1 MRSRERETA
10 MNSDFRDKLSNAATV
25 VEITLGMVIL
35 IACIVSGIGMVAM
48 TDMNKLF
55 GDPAYLQARMSSAC
69 FKPLYSNT
77 VTLLL
82 FADFPLGKS
91 VFLFFTASLRRFGA
105 VFRLCCSAAAY
116 VPLLLVH
123 LQNGL
128 YALIQL
134 GIQLLQA
141 RCDILMYG

>member
-10 MNSDFRDKLSNAATV
+10 MNSDFRDKLSNAATA

-48 TDMNKLF
+48 TDMDKLF

>member
-10 MNSDFRDKLSNAATV
+10 MNSDFRDKLSNAATA

-48 TDMNKLF
+48 TNMDKLF

-69 FKPLYSNT
+69 FKPLHSNT

-105 VFRLCCSAAAY
+105 VFRLCGSAAAY

>member
-1 MRSRERETA
+1 MS
-10 MNSDFRDKLSNAATV
+10 AA
-25 VEITLGMVIL
+25 
-35 IACIVSGIGMVAM
+35 IV
-48 TDMNKLF
+48 
-55 GDPAYLQARMSSAC
+55 RMSSAC

-141 RCDILMYG
+141 RCDILMYGRG

>member
-1 MRSRERETA
+1 MS
-10 MNSDFRDKLSNAATV
+10 AA
-25 VEITLGMVIL
+25 I
-35 IACIVSGIGMVAM
+35 
-48 TDMNKLF
+48 
-55 GDPAYLQARMSSAC
+55 ARMSSAC

-91 VFLFFTASLRRFGA
+91 VFFFTASPRRFGA

-116 VPLLLVH
+116 MPLLLVH

>member
-1 MRSRERETA
+1 MRSREREIA
-10 MNSDFRDKLSNAATV
+10 MNSDFRDKLSNAATA

>member
-1 MRSRERETA
+1 

>member
-1 MRSRERETA
+1 MS
-10 MNSDFRDKLSNAATV
+10 AA
-25 VEITLGMVIL
+25 
-35 IACIVSGIGMVAM
+35 IAH
-48 TDMNKLF
+48 
-55 GDPAYLQARMSSAC
+55 MSSAC
-69 FKPLYSNT
+69 FKPLHSNT

-105 VFRLCCSAAAY
+105 VFRLCGSAAAY

-141 RCDILMYG
+141 RCDILMYGRG

>member
-1 MRSRERETA
+1 MS
-10 MNSDFRDKLSNAATV
+10 AA
-25 VEITLGMVIL
+25 
-35 IACIVSGIGMVAM
+35 IAH
-48 TDMNKLF
+48 
-55 GDPAYLQARMSSAC
+55 MSSAC
-69 FKPLYSNT
+69 FKPLHSNT

-141 RCDILMYG
+141 RCDILMYGRG

>member
-1 MRSRERETA
+1 MRSRERENA

-77 VTLLL
+77 VTLPL

-116 VPLLLVH
+116 MPLLLVH

>member
-1 MRSRERETA
+1 MRSRERENA

>member
-1 MRSRERETA
+1 MS
-10 MNSDFRDKLSNAATV
+10 AA
-25 VEITLGMVIL
+25 I
-35 IACIVSGIGMVAM
+35 
-48 TDMNKLF
+48 
-55 GDPAYLQARMSSAC
+55 ARMSSAC

-116 VPLLLVH
+116 VPLLLIF
-123 LQNGL
+123 LQNL
-128 YALIQL
+128 FH
-134 GIQLLQA
+134 LLVKM
-141 RCDILMYG
+141 RIFMS

>member
-1 MRSRERETA
+1 MS
-10 MNSDFRDKLSNAATV
+10 AA
-25 VEITLGMVIL
+25 I
-35 IACIVSGIGMVAM
+35 
-48 TDMNKLF
+48 
-55 GDPAYLQARMSSAC
+55 ARMSSVC

-91 VFLFFTASLRRFGA
+91 VFLFFTTSLRRFGS

-141 RCDILMYG
+141 RCDILMYGRG